1 MKKLIPLMIAA
12 VMLCVVFTAVDVDV
26 DAKSDP
32 HLWVGKTEVTGDVDL
47 PTWSYKKSTNTIT
60 FNNYV
65 QTGDDVHEYR
75 LSKSAA
81 IYYDGDKTLKFVIKG
96 TNKIDANAID
106 GIVAKGNGGLEF
118 SGNGK
123 LTITNTERYHSAVSS
138 QYGLTINGGEYK
150 LESKHNTVDMLSTIY
165 TAFEPFVVNKGTVIC
180 SEMIHCD
187 GAEIKGGFIGFL
199 SKSAGD
205 TVFYS
210 FDGGLEIEGE
220 PYTEN
225 FDYGSRECTAKH
237 DGDVYISYTGGKIVT
252 FDANGGTCP
261 TPSKTT
267 DAMGNIDSFPDA
279 ERDGWVFAGWY
290 TAKEGGERVIS
301 THFTKD
307 TTVYAHWVNAH
318 IIHFDAQGGVAEVR
332 FEVTNIDG
340 TLRMIP
346 DATKD
351 GWRFGGWYT
360 EPEGE
365 GERVTKST
373 VFHENATVYAFWTNT
388 QLIFFN
394 AQGGDAQVWFEVTNT
409 DGTLRMVPTAEREG
423 YFFEG
428 WYTEP
433 YGGDRITAETVFH
446 TDAMAYAHWKMDITI
461 GCIAAGI
468 TAALALVI
476 VAVSVLFVRRR

>member
-1 MKKLIPLMIAA
+1 MKKLIPIMIAT
-12 VMLCVVFTAVDVDV
+12 VMLCVVFTAVDVDDV

-32 HLWVGKTEVTGDVDL
+32 HLWVGKTAVTGNVDL

-65 QTGDDVHEYR
+65 QTGDDVHEYG

-96 TNKIDANAID
+96 TNKINPNAIY
-106 GIVAKGNGGLEF
+106 GIVAEGKGGLEF

-123 LTITNTERYHSAVSS
+123 LTISNASYHIAIDVDC
-138 QYGLTINGGEYK
+138 GLTINGGEYI
-150 LESKHNTVDMLSTIY
+150 LESKDSSENLPSINVAS
-165 TAFEPFVVNKGTVIC
+165 EGFVMSKGSVTC
-180 SEMIHCD
+180 TEMIHSID
-187 GAEIKGGFIGFL
+187 GIVMKSGCIGFL
-199 SKSAGD
+199 NQKKD
-205 TVFYS
+205 DVVFRTEY
-210 FDGGLEIEGE
+210 GGLDLEGD

-225 FDYGSRECTAKH
+225 LRKGSIDSEAIS
-237 DGDVYISYTGGKIVT
+237 DGNVYVSYAGGKTVT
-252 FDANGGTCP
+252 FDANGGTCATP
-261 TPSKTT
+261 TKTT
-267 DAMGNIDSFPDA
+267 DAMGNIDSLPDA
-279 ERDGWVFAGWY
+279 TRDGWIFAGWY
-290 TAKEGGERVIS
+290 TAKEGGERVTS

-307 TTVYAHWVNAH
+307 TTVYAHWVNTH
-318 IIHFDAQGGVAEVR
+318 FIVFDAQGGVGEVP

-394 AQGGDAQVWFEVTNT
+394 AQGGDAQVWFEVTDT
-409 DGTLRMVPTAEREG
+409 EGKLRMIPAATRDG
-423 YFFEG
+423 YTFDG
-428 WYTEP
+428 WYTAAN
-433 YGGDRITAETVFH
+433 GGDRITAETVFH
-446 TDAMAYAHWKMDITI
+446 TDAMAYAHWTYDRDPVICGTV
-461 GCIAAGI
+461 GGIAALMVI
-468 TAALALVI
+468 ISAA
-476 VAVSVLFVRRR
+476 VLFFRRR